1 MYILYI
7 FLGILFF
14 GILIGVHEFGHFS
27 TAKLFGI
34 KVNEF
39 AIGMGPAIWKKEKGE
54 TLYALRCI
62 PIGGYC
68 AMEGED
74 EDSDDPRAFGNAK
87 WWKKIVVLVAGA
99 FMNLLLAYLL
109 VFFMVGFS
117 SYYKEIPHTTLESV
131 EVGSS
136 FEGYLQPGDQI
147 LEIDGEKVFATGDVT
162 GLMAYNLSG
171 KADVHDITVI
181 RNGEKLFFDDM
192 NTEARE
198 LPDYNG
204 EIRLR
209 LGLNFQVSQ
218 RNLWNTASY
227 SWNLCC
233 NHVRSVWLSLKM
245 LFRGALSFK
254 DLGGPVYI
262 VKAMADVGSGSE
274 SVSDGFLN
282 FVSIGALIAA
292 NLGVM
297 NLLPI
302 PALDGGRV
310 VGVFLTA
317 VIEGITKKKLNPKI
331 EGYVH
336 GIGMVLLL
344 ALMVL
349 IFFKDIF
356 FIVR

>member
-7 FLGILFF
+7 ILGILFF
-14 GILIGVHEFGHFS
+14 GVLIGVHEFGHFS

-39 AIGMGPAIWKKEKGE
+39 AIGMGPAIWKKQRGE

-62 PIGGYC
+62 PLGGYC

-87 WWKKIVVLVAGA
+87 WWKKIIVLVAGA
-99 FMNLLLAYLL
+99 FMNLVLAYLL

-117 SYYKEIPHTTLESV
+117 SYYEEIPHTTLESI

-136 FEGYLQPGDQI
+136 FEGYLQPGDRI
-147 LEIDGEKVFATGDVT
+147 LEVDGQRVFTNGDVT
-162 GLMAYNLSG
+162 DLMMYGLSG

-181 RNGEKLFFDDM
+181 RNGETVFFDDM

-198 LPDYNG
+198 LPDEDG
-204 EIRLR
+204 TIRLR
-209 LGLNFQVSQ
+209 LGLNFEVSE

-227 SWNLCC
+227 SWKICC
-233 NHVRSVWLSLKM
+233 NQVRSVWLSLKL
-245 LFRGALSFK
+245 LFRGAVKLK
-254 DLGGPVYI
+254 DMGGPVYI
-262 VKAMADVGSGSE
+262 VKAMADVGSS
-274 SVSDGFLN
+274 SSSASLGFLN
-282 FVSIGALIAA
+282 FISLGSLIAA

-310 VGVFLTA
+310 VGVFLTTA
-317 VIEGITKKKLNPKI
+317 IEGITRKKLNPKI
-331 EGYVH
+331 EGYIH

-344 ALMVL
+344 GLMIL
-349 IFFKDIF
+349 IFFKDII
-356 FIVR
+356 FIFR